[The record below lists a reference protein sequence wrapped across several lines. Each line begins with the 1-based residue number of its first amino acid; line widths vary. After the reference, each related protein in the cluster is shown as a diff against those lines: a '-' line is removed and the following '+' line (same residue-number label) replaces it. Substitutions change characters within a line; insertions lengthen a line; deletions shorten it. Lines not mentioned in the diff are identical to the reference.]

1 MPNVRLDA
9 QGVPKGP
16 VYEGTAPVLH
26 RGPLSAPD
34 AADPAGPAQALDC
47 TGYRMARF
55 DLDTTGSSGLQW
67 LEVQLLVWNP
77 TAGRFF
83 AGARRYF
90 GPAQLQASPCPSL
103 EAEVRGA
110 TVFLKVTG
118 VGAASLSLRVYA
130 SLS

>member
-1 MPNVRLDA
+1 MANVRLDA

-34 AADPAGPAQALDC
+34 AADPSGPAQALDC
-47 TGYRMARF
+47 AGYRMARF

-77 TAGRFF
+77 AAGRFF
-83 AGARRYF
+83 GGARRRF
-90 GPAQLQASPCPSL
+90 DAAELQANPRPSL

-118 VGAASLSLRVYA
+118 AQATSLSLRIYA